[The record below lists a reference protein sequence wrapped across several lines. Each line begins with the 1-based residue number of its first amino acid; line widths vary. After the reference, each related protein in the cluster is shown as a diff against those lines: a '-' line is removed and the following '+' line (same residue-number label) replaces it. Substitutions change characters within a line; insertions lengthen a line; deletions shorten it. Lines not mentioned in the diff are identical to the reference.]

1 MGFIPLLPQSF
12 VNPNKCFLGFL
23 KKIVKDDP
31 SYRSYFHLMVKL
43 PLAFSNYKQSF
54 LRAVN
59 QPLSFFLFLFFLLK
73 SSFVL
78 QMLF

>member
-12 VNPNKCFLGFL
+12 VNPKKCFFGVLKNFL
-23 KKIVKDDP
+23 TDDP
-31 SYRSYFHLMVKL
+31 SYRLYFHLMFKL

-54 LRAVN
+54 LRGVD
-59 QPLSFFLFLFFLLK
+59 QPLSFFLFLLK

-78 QMLF
+78 QILF